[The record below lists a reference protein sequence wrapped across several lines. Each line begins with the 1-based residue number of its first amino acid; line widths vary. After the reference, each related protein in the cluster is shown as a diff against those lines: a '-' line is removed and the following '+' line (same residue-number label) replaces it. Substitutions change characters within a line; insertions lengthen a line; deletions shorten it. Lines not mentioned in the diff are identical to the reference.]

1 MSNKSKGPNTEITK
15 DLGGLF
21 SADVEVLSC
30 DLSSSSTCSR
40 DLFCKGGKTGIPVDQ
55 KEVGDR
61 GRETGED
68 SWTSLSWTCESGER
82 HSTGLVEMRISE
94 DKIRY

>member
-1 MSNKSKGPNTEITK
+1 MLKFFLVTSAAVLLVAEIC
-15 DLGGLF
+15 
-21 SADVEVLSC
+21 SA
-30 DLSSSSTCSR
+30 R
-40 DLFCKGGKTGIPVDQ
+40 GGKTGIPVDQ